1 MAVGWRYINGSWYY
15 LDTDGVMQTGW
26 NYISGKWYYM
36 NFDGAM
42 QLGWNYINDSW
53 YHMDSNGAMQTG
65 WNYISGKWYHMN
77 LNGAMETGWTYVDGE
92 WYYMYSSGVMA
103 HNTWIGDYF
112 VGSNGAMVD
121 ETKGLYLLDVVDSYI
136 TPYYFDNCMSK
147 SFKMAG
153 TLYTNGYTCMGY
165 GDRDRGNVTYFNL
178 NGKYKRIIIYGRIYR
193 PKLYWKS
200 TGKSHI

>member
-53 YHMDSNGAMQTG
+53 YHMDSNGAM
-65 WNYISGKWYHMN
+65 
-77 LNGAMETGWTYVDGE
+77 ETGWTYVDGE

-121 ETKGLYLLDVVDSYI
+121 ETKGLYLLDVVESYI